1 MPQAYL
7 TPFALVNTH
16 GCMYRHRAWKLIDNP
31 KGCTT
36 QSSLHFYSRDTL
48 MQDTRTY
55 QERSQAFLTKA
66 REELAAGDLEQ
77 ASEKGWGA
85 AAMMVK
91 AVAEAR
97 EAPHNAHYL
106 LNRMVDD
113 LAYEDNDQSLRRF
126 YAVASELHVNFYENR
141 YRERDVRE
149 RLDDVEQFIEKMRRI
164 LERT

>member
-1 MPQAYL
+1 
-7 TPFALVNTH
+7 
-16 GCMYRHRAWKLIDNP
+16 
-31 KGCTT
+31 
-36 QSSLHFYSRDTL
+36 
-48 MQDTRTY
+48 MQDTRTC

-66 REELAAGDLEQ
+66 REELLTGDLEQ

-91 AVAEAR
+91 AVAETR
-97 EAPHNAHYL
+97 GQPHNAHYL

-113 LAYEDNDQSLRRF
+113 LVYEDNDQSLRRF

-149 RLDDVEQFIEKMRRI
+149 RLGDVEEFIAKMTRI